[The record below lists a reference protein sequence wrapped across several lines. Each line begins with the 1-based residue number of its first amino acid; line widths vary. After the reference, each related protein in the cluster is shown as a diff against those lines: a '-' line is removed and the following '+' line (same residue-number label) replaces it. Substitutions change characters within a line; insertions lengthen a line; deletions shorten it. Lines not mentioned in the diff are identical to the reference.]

1 MNFFHHCRKLILEKT
16 EGGII
21 ETEQRLTAE
30 ISNAKMKISMIDEEL
45 KSFPSGNSGDFANDE
60 NLIEELRQKI
70 SEFAVISKDDDATN
84 FSLDALEK
92 KILDLEEKFQLSS
105 TKEANLDQ
113 EMEELVNEEKVLQRE
128 IPILEKSLGKKN
140 ALMIYDQFTLNHTI
154 SQRVMFSSTLSVY
167 KIGVQKITKS
177 YVIFLAGPF
186 ISFNDTAG
194 GEFALS

>member
-1 MNFFHHCRKLILEKT
+1 
-16 EGGII
+16 
-21 ETEQRLTAE
+21 
-30 ISNAKMKISMIDEEL
+30 MIDEEL
-45 KSFPSGNSGDFANDE
+45 KSFPPGNSGDFANDE

-128 IPILEKSLGKKN
+128 IPILEKGLGKKN
-140 ALMIYDQFTLNHTI
+140 ALMIYD
-154 SQRVMFSSTLSVY
+154 
-167 KIGVQKITKS
+167 
-177 YVIFLAGPF
+177 
-186 ISFNDTAG
+186 
-194 GEFALS
+194 